1 MPSLHHTG
9 LTVRDLDAS
18 LRFYRD
24 LLGMEVLFEA
34 EREGGYFGAIVG
46 YPDARVRMAHVVFP
60 GSEHRLEIF
69 EYIRPEPR
77 GDPGEPR
84 DVGITHVCL
93 AVEDMEALHARL
105 AAAGVDFYSEPVLV
119 DQGVSAGGWGVYLRD
134 PDGITVELFQPPQH
148 PGGS

>member
-24 LLGMEVLFEA
+24 LLGMEMLFEA

-46 YPDARVRMAHVVFP
+46 YPDARVRMAHLAFP

-69 EYIRPEPR
+69 EYVRPEPR

-93 AVEDMEALHARL
+93 AVEDIQGLHGRL
-105 AAAGVDFYSEPVLV
+105 VAADVGFYSEPVLV

-134 PDGITVELFQPPQH
+134 PDGITVELFQPPR
-148 PGGS
+148 PGRG

>member
-34 EREGGYFGAIVG
+34 EREGGYFCAIVG
-46 YPDARVRMAHVVFP
+46 YPDARVRMAHLTFP

-69 EYIRPEPR
+69 EYVHPEPR

-93 AVEDMEALHARL
+93 AVEDIQVLHGRL
-105 AAAGVDFYSEPVLV
+105 VAAGVAFYSEPVLV
-119 DQGVSAGGWGVYLRD
+119 DRGASAGGWGVYLRD
-134 PDGITVELFQPPQH
+134 PDGITVELFQPPS
-148 PGGS
+148 PGGG

>member
-18 LRFYRD
+18 LGFYRD
-24 LLGMEVLFEA
+24 LLAMDVLFEA

-46 YPDARVRMAHVVFP
+46 YPDARVRMAHLAFP

-69 EYIRPEPR
+69 QYIRPAPR

-93 AVEDMEALHARL
+93 AVEDIGPLYERLL
-105 AAAGVDFYSEPVLV
+105 AARVEFTSPPVLV
-119 DQGVSAGGWGVYLRD
+119 DQGVNAGGYGVYLRD
-134 PDGITVELFQPPQH
+134 PDGIIVELFQPPLA
-148 PGGS
+148 STA